1 MYIYNSLSGKK
12 EKISPPPK
20 GKELKLFVCGPTVYD
35 EPHIG
40 HARTTVSFDIIAKF
54 LRTEGFSLN
63 YLQNITNIDD
73 KIINRAKE
81 HNENPFILAERFEG
95 AYMDAM
101 KMLGVDSVT
110 TYARASDHIPEVI
123 KQVHTLIQKEYA
135 YRIEGDGYYFDIEK
149 FEDYGK
155 LSKRTALQAEDSIS
169 RIDEG
174 IEKRNKGDFC
184 LWKFVDVRNTKNIS
198 EYVLVNGEP
207 AWNSPFG
214 WGRPGWHIEDT
225 AITEKY
231 FGPQYD
237 LHGGGIDLK
246 FPHHEAEIAQ
256 QEAASGKKPFV
267 RFWLHT
273 GFVSI
278 DGQKMAKSKK
288 NFISVPEFF
297 KKNGS
302 DNEITKNIFRMLVA
316 SHHYRSP
323 MNFSW
328 ELFEQAR
335 VRTSSI
341 VEFVTKLE
349 FIKNSKKIDE
359 NENTIID
366 GEKIEQDF
374 YDAMRD
380 DFNTPLALGVL
391 FSEINRISP
400 YMFSLNKKDIDSFIH
415 AVEKC
420 LHIIG
425 ISIPRSIVPERVTH
439 IMEERELSRAHK
451 QFAHADTL
459 RKEIEELG
467 YEVEDTPLGPLVLKS
482 KNLNLK
488 S

>member
-1 MYIYNSLSGKK
+1 MFIYNSLSGKK
-12 EKISPPPK
+12 EKISQPFF

-40 HARTTVSFDIIAKF
+40 HARTAVSFDIIARF
-54 LRTEGFSLN
+54 LRAEGFSLN

-81 HNENPFILAERFEG
+81 NDENPFTLAERFET
-95 AYMDAM
+95 AYINAM

-110 TYARASDHIPEVI
+110 HYARASDHISEVI
-123 KQVHTLIQKEYA
+123 KQVQTLIQKGYA
-135 YRIEGDGYYFDIEK
+135 YRIESDGYYFDIKK

-155 LSKRTALQAEDSIS
+155 LSKRTALQAEDSVS

-184 LWKFVDVRNTKNIS
+184 LWKFVDVRDIKNTS
-198 EYVLVNGEP
+198 EYVLANGEP

-237 LHGGGIDLK
+237 LHGGGLDLK

-278 DGQKMAKSKK
+278 DGQKMSKSKK
-288 NFISVPEFF
+288 NFISVADFF
-297 KKNGS
+297 KKCGS
-302 DNEITKNIFRMLVA
+302 DVEMTKNIFRMLTA

-323 MNFSW
+323 INFSW
-328 ELFEQAR
+328 ELFEQAH
-335 VRTSSI
+335 VRLSSLI
-341 VEFVTKLE
+341 EFVTKLE
-349 FIKNSKKIDE
+349 FVKNNRNSVE
-359 NENTIID
+359 NKNNIID
-366 GEKIEQDF
+366 GGKIEQDF
-374 YDAMRD
+374 FDAMRD

-391 FSEINRISP
+391 FSKINQISP
-400 YMFSLNKKDIDSFIH
+400 HTFSLNKKDIDSFIYTM
-415 AVEKC
+415 EKC
-420 LHIIG
+420 LRVIG
-425 ISIPRSIVPERVTH
+425 ISIHRYTIPERVSRA
-439 IMEERELSRAHK
+439 MNERELSRAHK

-467 YEVEDTPLGPLVLKS
+467 YEVEDTPLGPFVK
-482 KNLNLK
+482 KFIK
-488 S
+488 

>member
-1 MYIYNSLSGKK
+1 MLIYNSLSGKK
-12 EKISPPPK
+12 EKLSPPLT

-35 EPHIG
+35 DPHIG
-40 HARTTVSFDIIAKF
+40 HARTAVSFDIIAKF
-54 LRTEGFSLN
+54 LRTEGFSLH

-81 HNENPFILAERFEG
+81 YNENPFALAERFES
-95 AYMDAM
+95 AYMNAM
-101 KMLGVDSVT
+101 KMLGVDSIT

-123 KQVHTLIQKEYA
+123 KQVQTLIQKEYA
-135 YRIEGDGYYFDIEK
+135 YRIEGDGYYFDIQK

-155 LSKRTALQAEDSIS
+155 LSKRTALQAEDSVS

-174 IEKRNKGDFC
+174 IEKRNRGDFC
-184 LWKFVDVRNTKNIS
+184 LWKFVDVRNIKNTS
-198 EYVLVNGEP
+198 EHTIIDGEP

-237 LHGGGIDLK
+237 LHGGGLDLK

-267 RFWLHT
+267 RFWLHA

-278 DGQKMAKSKK
+278 DGQKMSKSKK
-288 NFISVPEFF
+288 NFISVTDFF
-297 KKNGS
+297 KRNGN
-302 DNEITKNIFRMLVA
+302 DNEATKNIFRMLVA

-335 VRTSSI
+335 VRLSSL
-341 VEFVTKLE
+341 VEFVIKLE
-349 FIKNSKKIDE
+349 FVKNSKNTVE
-359 NENTIID
+359 QERTIIN
-366 GEKIEQDF
+366 GKKMEEDF
-374 YDAMRD
+374 LDAMRD

-391 FSEINRISP
+391 FSEMNRISP
-400 YMFSLNKKDIDSFIH
+400 HTFSLNKNDISSFIH
-415 AVEKC
+415 SVEKC
-420 LHIIG
+420 LSIIG
-425 ISIPRSIVPERVTH
+425 IFIPRHITSERVNYL
-439 IMEERELSRAHK
+439 MNERELSRVHK
-451 QFAHADTL
+451 QFAHADVL

-467 YEVEDTPLGPLVLKS
+467 YEIEDTPLGPLVKKS
-482 KNLNLK
+482 IK
-488 S
+488 

>member
-1 MYIYNSLSGKK
+1 MQIYNSLSGKK
-12 EKISPPPK
+12 EKLSPPLRD
-20 GKELKLFVCGPTVYD
+20 KELKLFVCGPTVYD
-35 EPHIG
+35 DPHMG
-40 HARTTVSFDIIAKF
+40 HARTAVSFDIIAKF

-81 HNENPFILAERFEG
+81 QNENPFALAERFEG
-95 AYMDAM
+95 AYMDTM
-101 KMLGVDSVT
+101 KMLGVDSIT

-123 KQVHTLIQKEYA
+123 KQVQTLIQKEYA
-135 YRIEGDGYYFDIEK
+135 YRIEGDGYYFDIKK

-155 LSKRTALQAEDSIS
+155 LSKRTALQAEDSVS

-174 IEKRNKGDFC
+174 IEKRNRGDFC
-184 LWKFVDVRNTKNIS
+184 LWKFVDVRDIKNTS
-198 EYVLVNGEP
+198 EHTIIHGEP

-237 LHGGGIDLK
+237 LHGGGLDLK

-267 RFWLHT
+267 RFWLHA

-278 DGQKMAKSKK
+278 DGEKMSKSKK
-288 NFISVPEFF
+288 NFISVTDFF

-302 DNEITKNIFRMLVA
+302 DNEATKNTFRILVA

-335 VRTSSI
+335 VRFSSL

-349 FIKNSKKIDE
+349 FIKNSKNTKEQEHTSIDA
-359 NENTIID
+359 
-366 GEKIEQDF
+366 EKIEQSF
-374 YDAMRD
+374 FDAMRD
-380 DFNTPLALGVL
+380 DFNTPLALGML
-391 FSEINRISP
+391 FSEMNRIAP
-400 YMFSLNKKDIDSFIH
+400 YMFSLNKNDINSFIS
-415 AVEKC
+415 ATEKC

-425 ISIPRSIVPERVTH
+425 ISIPHHTVPERVIH
-439 IMEERELSRAHK
+439 IMNERELSRAHK
-451 QFAHADTL
+451 QFAHADAL

-467 YEVEDTPLGPLVLKS
+467 YEVEDTPIGPFVK
-482 KNLNLK
+482 KIK
-488 S
+488 